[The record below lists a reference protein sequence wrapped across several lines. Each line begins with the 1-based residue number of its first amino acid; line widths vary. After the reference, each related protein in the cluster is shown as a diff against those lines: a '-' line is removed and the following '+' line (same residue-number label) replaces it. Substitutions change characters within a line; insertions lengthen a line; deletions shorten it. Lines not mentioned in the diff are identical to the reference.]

1 MSWLGANT
9 KQQGGASTPAV
20 TGWQRPTDWLPMPVD
35 APNKIAIL
43 AMVRETTGE
52 YAALKIVCDGGYTVD
67 WGDGV
72 IDNVASGIVAE
83 HQYLYADTNLDG
95 TLCTRGY
102 KQAMIVITPQSTG
115 DITEIYLNI
124 RHSYYTVTGVSTP
137 FLDVQINAPSCTV
150 LQSYHANS
158 SCRYIERWNITAVG
172 SITNMSYMFQNNYSV
187 QQYTFP
193 ASFGSVATNMY
204 QMFARNYAVQQY
216 TFPASFGS
224 VATNMY
230 QMFSGNYSVQQY
242 TFPASFGSVATNMYQ
257 MFYNNYSVQQYT
269 FPASF
274 GSVATDMSQMFAHNY
289 AVQQYTF
296 SASFG
301 SVATDMYQ
309 MFYNNYSVQQYT
321 FPASFGSVATNM
333 TSMFQNNYAVQQYT
347 FPASFGSVATNMSY
361 MFQNN
366 YAVQQYTFPA
376 SFGSVAT
383 NMYYMFSGNYAVQ
396 QYTFPASFGSVATN
410 MTSMFSG
417 NSSAKT
423 ITNLEAAVSVTLTG
437 LLETPAIIAVFN
449 SLPIVTGQTITLT
462 GLPGLA
468 ALTAADRLIATDKGW
483 TVTP

>member
-20 TGWQRPTDWLPMPVD
+20 TGWQRPVDWLPMPVD

-43 AMVRETTGE
+43 AMVRDTTGE
-52 YAALKIVCDGGYTVD
+52 YVALKIVCDGGYTVD
-67 WGDGV
+67 WGDGI

-83 HQYLYADTNLDG
+83 HQYLYTDTNLDG

-124 RHSYYTVTGVSTP
+124 RHSHYTVTAVSTP
-137 FLDVQINAPSCTV
+137 FLDVQINAPSCTI

-158 SCRYIERWNITAVG
+158 FCRYIERWNITAIG
-172 SITNMSYMFQNNYSV
+172 PITDMSSMFYNNYSV

-193 ASFGSVATNMY
+193 ASFGSVATDMSS
-204 QMFARNYAVQQY
+204 MFNSNYSVQQY

-224 VATNMY
+224 VATTMY
-230 QMFSGNYSVQQY
+230 QMFNNNYSVQQY
-242 TFPASFGSVATNMYQ
+242 TFPTSFGSVATNMYQ

-274 GSVATDMSQMFAHNY
+274 GSAATTMSNMFYGNY
-289 AVQQYTF
+289 SVQQYTF
-296 SASFG
+296 PTSFG
-301 SVATDMYQ
+301 SVATDMSSMFNNNYSVQ
-309 MFYNNYSVQQYT
+309 QYTFPASFGSVATTMASMFNNNYSVQQYTFPASFGSVATTMSSMFYNNYSVQQYT
-321 FPASFGSVATNM
+321 FPASFGSVATTMAN
-333 TSMFQNNYAVQQYT
+333 
-347 FPASFGSVATNMSY
+347 
-361 MFQNN
+361 
-366 YAVQQYTFPA
+366 
-376 SFGSVAT
+376 
-383 NMYYMFSGNYAVQ
+383 MFSN
-396 QYTFPASFGSVATN
+396 
-410 MTSMFSG
+410 

-423 ITNLEAAVSVTLTG
+423 ITNLEAAVSVQLTG
-437 LLETPAIIAVFN
+437 LLETPAIVAVFN
-449 SLPIVTGQTITLT
+449 SLPTVTGKTITLT

-468 ALTAADRLIATDKGW
+468 GLTAADRLIATNKGW

>member
-20 TGWQRPTDWLPMPVD
+20 TGWQRPVDWLPMPVD

-43 AMVRETTGE
+43 AMVRDTTGE
-52 YAALKIVCDGGYTVD
+52 YAALNIVCDGGYTVD
-67 WGDGV
+67 WGDGI

-83 HQYLYADTNLDG
+83 HQYLYTDTNLDG

-124 RHSYYTVTGVSTP
+124 RHSHYTVTAVSTP
-137 FLDVQINAPSCTV
+137 FLDVQVNAPSCTA

-158 SCRYIERWNITAVG
+158 YCRYIERWNIIAVG
-172 SITNMSYMFQNNYSV
+172 SITS
-187 QQYTFP
+187 
-193 ASFGSVATNMY
+193 MY
-204 QMFARNYAVQQY
+204 K
-216 TFPASFGS
+216 
-224 VATNMY
+224 
-230 QMFSGNYSVQQY
+230 
-242 TFPASFGSVATNMYQ
+242 

-274 GSVATDMSQMFAHNY
+274 GSVATDMSN
-289 AVQQYTF
+289 
-296 SASFG
+296 
-301 SVATDMYQ
+301 

-321 FPASFGSVATNM
+321 FPASFGSVATTMANM
-333 TSMFQNNYAVQQYT
+333 FYNNYSVQQYTFPASFGSSATTLASMFSNNYSVQQYTFPASFGSIATIMSYMFSNNYSVQQYT
-347 FPASFGSVATNMSY
+347 FPASFGSVATTMANMFNS
-361 MFQNN
+361 N
-366 YAVQQYTFPA
+366 YSVQQYTFPA

-383 NMYYMFSGNYAVQ
+383 TMYQMFYNNFSVQ
-396 QYTFPASFGSVATN
+396 QYTFPASFGSVATD
-410 MTSMFSG
+410 MASMFSS
-417 NSSAKT
+417 NLSAKT

-437 LLETPAIIAVFN
+437 LLETPAIVAVFN
-449 SLPIVTGQTITLT
+449 SLPTVTGQTITLT

-468 ALTAADRLIATDKGW
+468 ALTAADRLIATNKGW